1 MSFSAP
7 HVSWLAAFVAGLA
20 SFLTPCVLPL
30 IPVYISMLAGASVA
44 ELSQGTSA
52 KRGLLLRNG
61 LLFILG
67 FSIVFIALGAGA
79 SEAGRYLLIHL
90 KQAERVAGALV
101 LLLSLF
107 MLGLI
112 KIPFLQRTFKIQTQS
127 RGLGPLSSLLLG
139 LGFAFGWTPCV
150 GPIFGSI
157 LAVAATGQSLL
168 QGMLLLSWY
177 ALGLAL
183 PFFMVLISAEWVLPK
198 LRNLNRYTPWI
209 EKGSGILLLILGALM
224 VTGNFSK
231 LSVLLG
237 Q

>member
-1 MSFSAP
+1 MIFSTP

-44 ELSQGTSA
+44 ELSQGSA
-52 KRGLLLRNG
+52 KRGLLMRNG

-90 KQAERVAGALV
+90 KQAERVAGVLV
-101 LLLSLF
+101 LMLSLF

-127 RGLGPLSSLLLG
+127 RGLGPRSSLLLG

-150 GPIFGSI
+150 GPILGSI
-157 LAVAATGQSLL
+157 LTVAATGQSLV
-168 QGMLLLSWY
+168 QGMVLLSWY

-183 PFFMVLISAEWVLPK
+183 PFFLVLLSAEWVLPK

-231 LSVLLG
+231 LSALLG